1 MKRLLFLLSGN
12 ISTTPRAL
20 KSIQLALQNGYKVD
34 VCLINRLDKWKEL
47 DKHILAT
54 LSCHVTYIP
63 FRKEESVLIWILVGI
78 LHRLSICL
86 AKLAR
91 NNLIINAFASSKIN
105 ILYYLKLRKLCENYD
120 MVLGYSGM
128 FYPAFIFSKQH
139 SIPFSFD
146 MEDFHPGEVI
156 YHKGKKE
163 ESIRRIKML
172 KCILPLASYVS
183 YGSPLIEKKMV
194 ELLGR
199 YNVNIPYGFPLN
211 NTFSHSDFIYSGCNE
226 DKVQFVWFSQTVSFG
241 RGLDLILPALEKY
254 KELIRLTLIGNMDN
268 QFYQEVLL
276 PYKDFIIVKEAL
288 PQEDLHKVIGK
299 YDIGLALEQN
309 VDENRTICLTN
320 KIFTYL
326 LAGLYVIATPTE
338 AQKLL
343 MAKFPDHGIVVDST
357 IEKMDAC
364 IKNIINNIQTIRI
377 EKERRFKDV
386 STISW
391 EYEEKKLLYAW
402 KKNLG

>member
-20 KSIQLALQNGYKVD
+20 KSIQLALQNGHKVD

-54 LSCHVTYIP
+54 LSCNVTYIP
-63 FRKEESVLIWILVGI
+63 FRKEEGMLIWILVGI
-78 LHRLSICL
+78 LHRLSIWL
-86 AKLAR
+86 AKPVR

-183 YGSPLIEKKMV
+183 YGSPLIEKKWWS
-194 ELLGR
+194 
-199 YNVNIPYGFPLN
+199 YW
-211 NTFSHSDFIYSGCNE
+211 D
-226 DKVQFVWFSQTVSFG
+226 
-241 RGLDLILPALEKY
+241 
-254 KELIRLTLIGNMDN
+254 
-268 QFYQEVLL
+268 
-276 PYKDFIIVKEAL
+276 
-288 PQEDLHKVIGK
+288 
-299 YDIGLALEQN
+299 DI
-309 VDENRTICLTN
+309 
-320 KIFTYL
+320 
-326 LAGLYVIATPTE
+326 
-338 AQKLL
+338 
-343 MAKFPDHGIVVDST
+343 M
-357 IEKMDAC
+357 
-364 IKNIINNIQTIRI
+364 
-377 EKERRFKDV
+377 
-386 STISW
+386 
-391 EYEEKKLLYAW
+391 
-402 KKNLG
+402 